1 MGSIKSDET
10 VVGGIGGAPHLF
22 APLEKGD
29 AQNRDKPRLFDSA
42 ESHTYRADND
52 GCAGSRNRRPCANYG
67 NIFVV
72 ANSALPRWKSKK
84 AQLDAAPP
92 ACPYFIIQG

>member
-1 MGSIKSDET
+1 MPIVLATATALDP
-10 VVGGIGGAPHLF
+10 V
-22 APLEKGD
+22 
-29 AQNRDKPRLFDSA
+29 
-42 ESHTYRADND
+42 TYL
-52 GCAGSRNRRPCANYG
+52 CTNYG